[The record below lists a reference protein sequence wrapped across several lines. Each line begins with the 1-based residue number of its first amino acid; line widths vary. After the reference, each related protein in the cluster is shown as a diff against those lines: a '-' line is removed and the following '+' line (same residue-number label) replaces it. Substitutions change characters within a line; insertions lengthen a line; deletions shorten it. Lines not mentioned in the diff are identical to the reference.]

1 MELTWDKEEMSKAQ
15 KIIVERF
22 AMNSVAGHL
31 SLHSKVDEID
41 TTVRRSRFDFNDAI
55 VIDREVLS
63 LYEPFALCNLS
74 KAQVD
79 EFSTMHGEEPGQTQ
93 AIATLTRAASRLAR
107 WHDVLFFRGLVEG
120 NVEGNALKPPLVH
133 MPAVPENPP
142 QSLREAAREA
152 EEQEGSTPVL
162 VSVPLNE
169 GLVAAVYEAV
179 LRLETRGYFA
189 AYHLVLGETL
199 WRELH
204 RPTGGSLVLSRDRIE
219 PTLMGGR
226 FYRTTTLPNDEALLV
241 SLDGPTFD
249 CVIAGDPTQHPR
261 FEFLRVVEQANHE
274 ELFLFRIRER
284 FAPRVRENRAIVRLK
299 IHQSNGTETRKL

>member
-1 MELTWDKEEMSKAQ
+1 MTVELTKEEMSKAQ

-31 SLHSKVDEID
+31 ALHSKVDDKE
-41 TTVRRSRFDFNDAI
+41 TTVRRSRFDFDNAI
-55 VIDREVLS
+55 VFDREVLS
-63 LYEPFALCNLS
+63 LYEPFSLCILS

-79 EFSTMHGEEPGQTQ
+79 EFRSMPSERLGQAQ

-107 WHDVLFFRGLVEG
+107 WHDVLFFRGFADG
-120 NVEGNALKPPLVH
+120 NNPENKLKPPLVE
-133 MPAVPENPP
+133 MPLLRENHP
-142 QSLREAAREA
+142 QSLREAALEA
-152 EEQEGSTPVL
+152 EHQEGSDPVF
-162 VSVPLNE
+162 VGTPLNE

-179 LRLETRGYFA
+179 LRLESRGYFN

-204 RPTGGSLVLSRDRIE
+204 RPTSGSMVLSSDRIE

-241 SLDGPTFD
+241 SLDGSTFD
-249 CVIAGDPTQHPR
+249 CVIAGDPTQHPL
-261 FEFLRVVEQANHE
+261 FEPLRVERNDNHE
-274 ELFLFRIRER
+274 ELYLFRVREM

-299 IHQSNGTETRKL
+299 IQQPNGTEKRKA